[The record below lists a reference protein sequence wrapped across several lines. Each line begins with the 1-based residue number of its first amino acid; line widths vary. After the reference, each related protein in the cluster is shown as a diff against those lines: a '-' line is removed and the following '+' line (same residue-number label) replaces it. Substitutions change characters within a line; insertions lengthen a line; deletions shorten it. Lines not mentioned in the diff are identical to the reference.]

1 MKRQSTDREKILQ
14 TMYLMKGPVSKT
26 LKTHNSIRTTF
37 KGTED
42 LDTSPM
48 KILRMTNKHV
58 KRCDVIRE
66 TQSKTTMKCYHTP
79 I

>member
-14 TMYLMKGPVSKT
+14 TMYLMKGPVSKI

-37 KGTED
+37 KGTEN

-48 KILRMTNKHV
+48 KIIRMTNKHT
-58 KRCDVIRE
+58 KRCDIISE
-66 TQSKTTMKCYHTP
+66 MQSKTTMKCHDRP